1 MDTRQRKQTKDSMM
15 KQLCMDISMGLNESN
30 NLSIS
35 DSSEVSLSPF
45 LLLLLSSQIFNRT
58 FLYSVPVNV
67 YNVHV
72 YAN

>member
-1 MDTRQRKQTKDSMM
+1 MM